1 MLKRVAICLALL
13 LVTVPVPAFAR
24 RVEFGVLAGW
34 TFGDGVSG
42 DPILA
47 GDGNIYDRID
57 PKDAFGW
64 GLDFGVFVSEG
75 AEVGFL
81 YGNVP
86 STLEIS
92 GTTTRDVGDMGVS
105 TYHGYFAYHWGASD
119 GGVRPYVFGGLGATS
134 YGQVDFTGAGGVA
147 RSIGGVT
154 RFSTTWGAGVKFYP
168 APAFGVR
175 FGVRMTPAYIK
186 SDAEGWWCDPFWGCY
201 VVGDA
206 QYANLFDFSGGV
218 TFRF

>member
-1 MLKRVAICLALL
+1 MLKRVVICLALL
-13 LVTVPVPAFAR
+13 MLTVPVPSFAQR
-24 RVEFGVLAGW
+24 AELGVFAGW
-34 TFGDGVSG
+34 TFADGVSG
-42 DPILA
+42 DPFLA

-64 GLDFGVFVSEG
+64 GFDVGVFVSEG

-81 YGNVP
+81 FSNQP
-86 STLEIS
+86 SKLEIS
-92 GTTTRDVGDMGVS
+92 GTATREIGDLSVN
-105 TYHGYFAYHWGASD
+105 TYHGYFAYNWGAADS
-119 GGVRPYVFGGLGATS
+119 GARPYVFGGFGATT

-154 RFSTTWGAGVKFYP
+154 RFSSTWGAGVKLYP
-168 APAFGVR
+168 AQNVGVR

-206 QYANLFDFSGGV
+206 QYANLFDMTGGV